1 MTTKISIKRL
11 GFFTR
16 LLDETSAAERYQL
29 AIEQI
34 QQAERCGFQ
43 NGVRYAECGLHNQR
57 RQTVRQHRAEHQP
70 DRTDTGNARGDHI
83 ILAEFGKGRRAHKA
97 HIIRQIHN

>member
-43 NGVRYAECGLHNQR
+43 SAWIRSE
-57 RQTVRQHRAEHQP
+57 EHTSELQS
-70 DRTDTGNARGDHI
+70 H
-83 ILAEFGKGRRAHKA
+83 
-97 HIIRQIHN
+97 